1 MMIWS
6 YRLSKVENNELK
18 SEILNIKGIK
28 METGMKLEI
37 KLD

>member
-6 YRLSKVENNELK
+6 YRPSKVENNELEN
-18 SEILNIKGIK
+18 EILNIKGIK

-37 KLD
+37 KPD